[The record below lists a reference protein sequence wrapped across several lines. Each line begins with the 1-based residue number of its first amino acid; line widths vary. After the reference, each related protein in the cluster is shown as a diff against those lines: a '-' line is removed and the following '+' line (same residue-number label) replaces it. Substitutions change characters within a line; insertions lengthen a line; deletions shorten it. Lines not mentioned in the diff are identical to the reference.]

1 MNRFV
6 FYILC
11 DLLTESAA
19 LESILQKSFPGVEVK
34 RFSDANSFLGD
45 YYEEK
50 KVPISLVEFQ
60 MSGIG
65 GTSLL
70 KKIRSIERFRGS
82 TFLMVLDE
90 FNRDDFIKALQ
101 TGADDVIVKPYSVE
115 SIYVKIKNAIRLNEQ
130 AETIRNLTS
139 EVQAAK
145 EATVKQVG
153 NTYELLKTVL
163 AMRMPGKEGEL
174 SRINESC
181 KYIAQ
186 QIVEDEKEAKDLL
199 TATQFVHLGK
209 FSLSDKFILNPVLI
223 DGHIINDSM
232 QQYPENVK
240 KLMSLLQ
247 DSEDVMTL
255 LYHIYENFDGT
266 GIPEKLKSWKI
277 PLGSRIL
284 RVAVDFEYLNTKNS
298 GRESKVI
305 DIMFEQIN
313 RLYDFRVLTFY
324 DQYLAYR
331 NSRPGLSGR
340 ALETSIE
347 PKGLREDMILS
358 RNIITSSGLKF
369 LSSGTR
375 ITDAH
380 IERIQNVL
388 ATDSIIGKIW
398 IRVF

>member
-1 MNRFV
+1 
-6 FYILC
+6 
-11 DLLTESAA
+11 
-19 LESILQKSFPGVEVK
+19 
-34 RFSDANSFLGD
+34 
-45 YYEEK
+45 
-50 KVPISLVEFQ
+50 

-70 KKIRSIERFRGS
+70 KKIRSIERFRGHS
-82 TFLMVLDE
+82 FLMILDE
-90 FNRDDFIKALQ
+90 YNREDFIKALQ
-101 TGADDVIVKPYSVE
+101 TGADDIIVKPYSLE
-115 SIYVKIKNAIRLNEQ
+115 SIYVKIKNLIRLNDQ
-130 AETIRNLTS
+130 AETIRNLS
-139 EVQAAK
+139 AEVQSAR
-145 EATVKQVG
+145 EDTVKQVG

-163 AMRMPGKEGEL
+163 AMRMPGKDLEL
-174 SRINESC
+174 SRIHEAC

-186 QIVEDEKEAKDLL
+186 QIIEDEKEAKDLL

-209 FSLSDKFILNPVLI
+209 FSLNDKFILNPVLI

-240 KLMSLLQ
+240 KLMSLLEGA
-247 DSEDVMTL
+247 EDVTTL
-255 LYHIYENFDGT
+255 LLHIYENFDGT

-324 DQYLAYR
+324 DQYLAYK

-358 RNIITSSGLKF
+358 RNIITSSGLKL

-375 ITDAH
+375 LTDAH

-398 IRVF
+398 IKVF